1 MPANTSSTSGTNGTI
16 YAQLTELALQARQHS
31 DNMTRDIKNAS
42 TRVEHLRLT
51 TLAFEAER
59 LADTAE
65 YLLIRGTHG

>member
-1 MPANTSSTSGTNGTI
+1 MSVNNKNNSLYIN
-16 YAQLTELALQARQHS
+16 LTQLALHARQHS

-42 TRVEHLRLT
+42 TRIEHLRLT

-65 YLLIRGTHG
+65 KILIEGDHGQ